1 MKEGVVYLENGNMY
15 KVKKAFGIYWYFA
28 TYPKMSSKENV
39 LQGSKGKSHVKLMS
53 PKSNVKKIL
62 DSIVNELFFCDQ

>member
-1 MKEGVVYLENGNMY
+1 M
-15 KVKKAFGIYWYFA
+15 W
-28 TYPKMSSKENV
+28 PKENV
-39 LQGSKGKSHVKLMS
+39 LQGSKDKSHVKLMS